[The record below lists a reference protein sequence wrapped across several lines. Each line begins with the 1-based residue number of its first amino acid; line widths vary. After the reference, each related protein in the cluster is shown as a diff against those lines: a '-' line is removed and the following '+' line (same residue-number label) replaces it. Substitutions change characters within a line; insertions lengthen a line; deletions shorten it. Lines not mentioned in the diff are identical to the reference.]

1 MAIAT
6 INRMILWFDEA
17 FRALSAKVSMIEVE
31 QLAVLI
37 HHSMDS
43 KARAFHTTRHVFSI
57 GEGMKP
63 LQMLAAVFHDVVY
76 YQLDDGFP
84 ARLAALLQDVTRKEN
99 GALILQPIRP
109 DDHATALCADIFGFT
124 PGQILPLHCG
134 MNEFLS
140 AVAAARLLQ
149 PHLTKPQLIAVLAC
163 IEATIPFRERDAQ
176 GRTAAET
183 LAQRVQACI
192 TKLQPEPALTEQ
204 ELAGFVKT
212 VVTDAVMLANRDVAG
227 FTEADPGSCL
237 SNTWLLIEESNAPL
251 AAVGVYSLQE
261 YRSALLR
268 MDVFLRNL
276 NPALVCQSYDGFP
289 DANTLAK
296 MEAVASRNIAFSSDF
311 LGTKLTSIAII
322 EALARCTGTD
332 CPIAM
337 LLGDINSA
345 YGRPERVEDFLPE
358 PPSEQATNSQLLA
371 VLEQGRSLESVNDL
385 TESKLTAFV
394 YRSLGDAGTRQT
406 LEQAK
411 RMFEGSLSPKAFLT
425 NLDREMVRAIIR
437 ACAKISLSRGEAL
450 MALQSSL

>member
-6 INRMILWFDEA
+6 INRMILWFHEA
-17 FRALSAKVSMIEVE
+17 FRALSAKVPMVEVE
-31 QLAVLI
+31 QLAMLV

-43 KARAFHTTRHVFSI
+43 KTRAFHTTRHVFAI

-63 LQMLAAVFHDVVY
+63 LQVLAAIFHDVVY

-84 ARLAALLQDVTRKEN
+84 ARLATLLEGVTRKE
-99 GALILQPIRP
+99 GAVLILQPIDA
-109 DDHATALCADIFGFT
+109 DDRATALCAEIFGFT

-149 PHLTKPQLIAVLAC
+149 RHLTTPQLIAVLAC
-163 IEATIPFRERDAQ
+163 IEATIPFRPRDAQ
-176 GRTAAET
+176 GRTAAEV
-183 LAQRVQACI
+183 LAQRVHACA
-192 TKLQPEPALTEQ
+192 TKRQNEPQLGALEV
-204 ELAGFVKT
+204 ASFVKS
-212 VVTDAVMLANRDVAG
+212 VVTDAVTLANRDVAG

-276 NPALVCQSYDGFP
+276 SPTLVCQSYDGFP
-289 DANTLAK
+289 DATVLAK
-296 MEAVASRNIAFSSDF
+296 MEAVAGRNIAFSSDF
-311 LGTKLTSIAII
+311 LGAKLASIAII
-322 EALARCTGTD
+322 EALAMCTGTD

-337 LLGDINSA
+337 LLGGISSA
-345 YGRPERVEDFLPE
+345 DGRPERVEDFLPE
-358 PPSEQATNSQLLA
+358 PPSEQATNAQLLA
-371 VLEQGRSLESVNDL
+371 VLEKGCSLESVNDL
-385 TESKLTAFV
+385 TASKLTAFV
-394 YRSLGDAGTRQT
+394 YRYLGEAGARST

-411 RMFEGSLSPKAFLT
+411 KMFEGTLSPRAFLT
-425 NLDREMVRAIIR
+425 DLNRDMVRAIIR
-437 ACAKISLSRGEAL
+437 ACAKISLSRREAL
-450 MALQSSL
+450 TSLESSF